1 MTSNSL
7 PILRL
12 KHISKRFGQAVANDD
27 ISLDLARGEVLA
39 LLGENGAGK
48 STLVSIVFGHYVADF
63 GEVEAFG
70 QTLKPGDPKA
80 ALAAGIGMVHQHF
93 TLADNLS
100 VLDNVMLGLEPLWHW
115 KSSRALIRKRL
126 LEAGSQYGLQ
136 VEPDTLVRAL
146 SVGER
151 QRVEILKALVRGA
164 KLLILD
170 EPTAVLTPQESEGL
184 FATLSAMVRKGL
196 SIIFITHKLG
206 EVMRVADRIAV
217 LRTGQL
223 IGVFDKANA
232 SPAQLAE
239 LMVGRKIELPRGS
252 EARRSAQNS
261 AQNSAQSPVIEGH
274 SSVSPVNAFSD
285 GRIRRSAPILMQ
297 MDAVKALAFQVQA
310 GEILAIAGVA
320 GNGQQALAHAVE
332 TRRDWIE
339 QGLARIPEDRTHVGV
354 VGDANL
360 IENAVLQR
368 LNDPKFLRGPKCL
381 HFLGFLNRKAMRA
394 AADEIVARFDV
405 RAQSLEQPMR
415 TLSGGNIQ
423 KFILGRELGGRPTM
437 VIANQPTW
445 GLDVGAT
452 AYIHQQ
458 VLDARERGA
467 AVLLISEDLDEIWAL
482 ADRVAVIF
490 KGHLS
495 EAKPIEDWTTA
506 SLGMAMAGQA

>member
-1 MTSNSL
+1 MTSSSH

-12 KHISKRFGQAVANDD
+12 KHISKRFGQARANDD
-27 ISLDLARGEVLA
+27 ISLDLGSGEVLA

-48 STLVSIVFGHYVADF
+48 STLVSILFGHYVADQ

-70 QTLKPGDPKA
+70 KVLTPGDPKA

-115 KSSRALIRKRL
+115 KSARASIRKRL
-126 LEAGSQYGLQ
+126 LEACTQYGLQ
-136 VEPDTLVRAL
+136 VEPDALVKTL

-164 KLLILD
+164 KVLILD
-170 EPTAVLTPQESEGL
+170 EPTAVLTPQESEAL
-184 FATLSAMVRKGL
+184 FATLSAMVLKGL
-196 SIIFITHKLG
+196 SIIFITHKLS
-206 EVMRVADRIAV
+206 EVMRVANRIAV
-217 LRTGQL
+217 LRGGRL
-223 IGVFDKANA
+223 VGEFDKAEA

-239 LMVGRKIELPRGS
+239 LMVGRKIELPK
-252 EARRSAQNS
+252 RRVDSKLAS
-261 AQNSAQSPVIEGH
+261 SGGAPV
-274 SSVSPVNAFSD
+274 
-285 GRIRRSAPILMQ
+285 LMK

-310 GEILAIAGVA
+310 GEILAVAGVA
-320 GNGQQALAHAVE
+320 GNGQQDLAQAVE
-332 TRRDWIE
+332 QRRDWIE

-360 IENAVLQR
+360 IENAVLHR
-368 LNDPKFLRGPKCL
+368 LNDPKLLLGPKWL
-381 HFLGFLNRKAMRA
+381 HFLGLLNRRAMRKIA
-394 AADEIVARFDV
+394 NEIVSAFDV
-405 RAQSLEQPMR
+405 RMQRLEQPMR

-423 KFILGRELGGRPTM
+423 KFILGRELGATPSM

-445 GLDVGAT
+445 GLDVGAS

-458 VLDARERGA
+458 LLDARERGA

-490 KGHLS
+490 KGQLS
-495 EAKPIEDWTTA
+495 EAKPIEQWTTA
-506 SLGMAMAGQA
+506 SLGLAMAGQA